1 MFKLLLA
8 LCAAFYA
15 SIAMAA
21 VDVNTASAA
30 DLDTIKGIGPKMAAS
45 ILDERKKNGNFKDWN
60 DFAARV
66 KGVGA
71 KNSVKFSEAG
81 LTVSGKPMAGAAAA
95 KAAPAKPAAA
105 APVAPGKAVTPA
117 ANAPAVKSAAAAA
130 PGAATAAVP
139 VSPAKKAA
147 SASK

>member
-81 LTVSGKPMAGAAAA
+81 LTVSGKAMAGAAAA
-95 KAAPAKPAAA
+95 PAKPTAAT
-105 APVAPGKAVTPA
+105 PVAPGKAATSA
-117 ANAPAVKSAAAAA
+117 ANAPSVKSAAAAA

>member
-1 MFKLLLA
+1 MFKILLA

-21 VDVNTASAA
+21 VDVNSASAA

-81 LTVSGKPMAGAAAA
+81 LTVSGKAMTGAATKPAPATPVSPA
-95 KAAPAKPAAA
+95 KAA
-105 APVAPGKAVTPA
+105 TPA
-117 ANAPAVKSAAAAA
+117 ANSAPSVKSAAAAA
-130 PGAATAAVP
+130 PGAATATVP

>member
-1 MFKLLLA
+1 MFKILLA
-8 LCAAFYA
+8 LCAAFWA

-21 VDVNTASAA
+21 VDVNSASAA

-81 LTVSGKPMAGAAAA
+81 LTVSGKAMTGAATKPAPATPVSPA
-95 KAAPAKPAAA
+95 KAA
-105 APVAPGKAVTPA
+105 TPA
-117 ANAPAVKSAAAAA
+117 ANSAPTVKSAAAAA
-130 PGAATAAVP
+130 PGAATATVP

>member
-1 MFKLLLA
+1 MFKILLA

-21 VDVNTASAA
+21 VDVNSASAA

-81 LTVSGKPMAGAAAA
+81 LTVSGKAMTGAAATKPAPATPVSPA
-95 KAAPAKPAAA
+95 KAA
-105 APVAPGKAVTPA
+105 TPA
-117 ANAPAVKSAAAAA
+117 ANSAPTVKSAAAAA
-130 PGAATAAVP
+130 PGAATATVP

>member
-95 KAAPAKPAAA
+95 KPAAA

>member
-81 LTVSGKPMAGAAAA
+81 LTVGGKAITGAAAA
-95 KAAPAKPAAA
+95 KTAPA
-105 APVAPGKAVTPA
+105 APVAAAKAATPA
-117 ANAPAVKSAAAAA
+117 ANSAPPAKSAAAAA
-130 PGAATAAVP
+130 PGAATATVP
-139 VSPAKKAA
+139 VAPAKKA

>member
-1 MFKLLLA
+1 MFKILLA

-81 LTVSGKPMAGAAAA
+81 LTVSGKAMTGAAAA
-95 KAAPAKPAAA
+95 KPAPAT
-105 APVAPGKAVTPA
+105 PVAPTKAATPA
-117 ANAPAVKSAAAAA
+117 ANSPAVKSAAAAA
-130 PGAATAAVP
+130 PGAATATVP

>member
-1 MFKLLLA
+1 MFKILLV

-81 LTVSGKPMAGAAAA
+81 LTVSGKAMTGAAAA
-95 KAAPAKPAAA
+95 KPAPAT
-105 APVAPGKAVTPA
+105 PVAPTKAATPA
-117 ANAPAVKSAAAAA
+117 ANSPAVKSAAAAA
-130 PGAATAAVP
+130 PGAATATVP